1 MAHIG
6 VSVDDE
12 TKDEWETHV
21 DESEYG
27 SMSELVRVAVRKEIR
42 RGDGGD
48 QLPRQVEKEL
58 VQVAEDQQSIRDSV
72 AGLLDD
78 FAEVKGAAET
88 QYPEEIIELAMDIS
102 EELEEVHATQFAEV
116 EADARDDLR
125 GLAEKHLGDATETG
139 KVAEAMEYLRENLS
153 YVRTPPRTSEDY
165 YRVVGREDYDR

>member
-12 TKDEWETHV
+12 TKRSWAEHV
-21 DESEYG
+21 KESAYG
-27 SMSELVRVAVRKEIR
+27 SMSELVRTAVRKEIR

-58 VQVAEDQQSIRDSV
+58 VQMAEDQESIRDAVSE
-72 AGLLDD
+72 LSED
-78 FAEVKGAAET
+78 FEKVEEAAES
-88 QYPEEIIELAMDIS
+88 QYPEEIVELAMDVS
-102 EELEEVHATQFAEV
+102 EDLEEVHATQFAEV
-116 EADARDDLR
+116 EAEARDDLR
-125 GLAEKHLGDATETG
+125 GLAKRHLGDATETG

-165 YRVVGREDYDR
+165 YRVIGREDR